1 MGLKAHAMVLEKF
14 NQPLVYKEF
23 EISDIPRGSILVEI
37 LSAGVCGSDVHMFR
51 GEDPRVPLPIILGHE
66 GAGRV
71 VEVNGEK
78 RDLNGELLKPGDLI
92 VWNRGITCGEC
103 YWCKVSKEP
112 YLCPNRKVYGIN
124 RGCSEYPHLRG
135 CYSSHIVLD
144 PETDVLKV
152 SEKDDLD
159 VLAMAMCSGAT
170 AYHAFDEYPE
180 SFAGKTVV
188 IQGAGPLGLFG
199 VVIARS
205 LGAENVIVIA
215 GSPNRL
221 KLAEEIGA
229 DLTLNR
235 RETSVEERRKAIM
248 DITHGRGADFILE
261 ATGDSRALLEG
272 SELLRRGGFYS
283 VAGVAVPQDPVPFK
297 VYEWLVLKNATFKG
311 IWVSDTSHFV
321 KTVSIT
327 SRNYQLLSKLI
338 THRLPLKEANKALE
352 LMESREALKVI
363 LYPEG

>member
-1 MGLKAHAMVLEKF
+1 MLQFSHCAGPR
-14 NQPLVYKEF
+14 NRCF
-23 EISDIPRGSILVEI
+23 ESI
-37 LSAGVCGSDVHMFR
+37 G
-51 GEDPRVPLPIILGHE
+51 
-66 GAGRV
+66 
-71 VEVNGEK
+71 
-78 RDLNGELLKPGDLI
+78 
-92 VWNRGITCGEC
+92 
-103 YWCKVSKEP
+103 
-112 YLCPNRKVYGIN
+112 
-124 RGCSEYPHLRG
+124 
-135 CYSSHIVLD
+135 
-144 PETDVLKV
+144 
-152 SEKDDLD
+152 KDDLD

-205 LGAENVIVIA
+205 LGAEKVVVIA

-235 RETSVEERRKAIM
+235 RETSVEERRKTIM
-248 DITHGRGADFILE
+248 DITHGRGADFVLE

-272 SELLRRGGFYS
+272 AELLRRGGFYA

-297 VYEWLVLKNATFKG
+297 VYEWLVLKSATFKG

-338 THRLPLKEANKALE
+338 THRLPLKEANRALE